1 MITLT
6 VLAAFSVL
14 SVPSEGANA
23 PVDLGRVFTKGE
35 LLNYKVRSNLTAEQR
50 GGAFRTWMPEDL
62 DINYDFTIAVE
73 QIKADGI
80 AVLRYKR
87 PTMTVIEGETV
98 DSPPKPKVEKV
109 NFDLALTVSP
119 INEIIDVKDLA
130 KKVPAKKAA
139 NWLLPSS
146 SPAAQGPLGGILGQ
160 FISEMYRLA
169 LFSGSFD
176 SALDFSPKLRGTKVA
191 VGDTWH
197 KTVGYQPQKLKG
209 KEGKSVVQ
217 RLDFT
222 YAYKGVVTINGKK
235 FQRLEASFDHNTDLG
250 EFINDTYDVKSE
262 DTGIKKLPMRLKSK
276 VEFNLDPVTNHAVL
290 AEAQTEGGYEVYATG
305 FEQPVLEMK
314 LRGTTMMQLAKRTV
328 PPVVKKK

>member
-1 MITLT
+1 M
-6 VLAAFSVL
+6 A
-14 SVPSEGANA
+14 SEGANA
-23 PVDLGRVFTKGE
+23 PVELGRVFTKGE
-35 LLNYKVRSNLTAEQR
+35 TLSYKVRSNLSAERR
-50 GGAFRTWMPEDL
+50 GGMLRTWMPEDL
-62 DINYDFTIAVE
+62 DINYDFSLVVE

-80 AVLRYKR
+80 AVIRYKR
-87 PTMTVIEGETV
+87 PTMTIILGETV
-98 DSPPKPKVEKV
+98 DAPPRPTVEKV
-109 NFDLALTVSP
+109 NFDLALTLSP

-130 KKVPAKKAA
+130 KKTPPKKA
-139 NWLLPSS
+139 PSKALRLKGI
-146 SPAAQGPLGGILGQ
+146 PAPQELGGVLGQ
-160 FISEMYRLA
+160 FINEMYRLA

-176 SALDFSPKLRGTKVA
+176 SALDFAPKLRSTKVA
-191 VGDTWH
+191 VGDSWH

-222 YAYKGVVTINGKK
+222 YTYKGMVTLNGKK
-235 FQRLEASFDHNTDLG
+235 FQRLEASFDHDTDLS

-276 VEFNLDPVTNHAVL
+276 VEFNLDPVTHHAVL

-305 FEQPVLEMK
+305 YEEPVLEMK

-328 PPVVKKK
+328 PAKKK